1 MKDLDQA
8 PEQIAHE
15 VVVPVKTESKKIL
28 SKPLRK
34 GQFMWEFDLQTHV
47 GKPVQAK
54 YSELLPG
61 DNNKSVL
68 RHHIEYRKD
77 RYYCIAINL
86 TNAMRKYR
94 KWFIANQNAMRI
106 MALRKPKPESPSVAA
121 SQSE

>member
-8 PEQIAHE
+8 PEQIAQE
-15 VVVPVKTESKKIL
+15 VVVPVKSEKKKL
-28 SKPLRK
+28 LTKPLRK
-34 GQFMWEFDLQTHV
+34 GQLLWEFDFQTHV

-54 YSELLPG
+54 ISELVSG

-86 TNAMRKYR
+86 TNATRKYR
-94 KWFIANQNAMRI
+94 RWFIANQNARRI
-106 MALRKPKPESPSVAA
+106 MDAMKPTPESPSAAA